1 MWFIFI
7 TCMNINLARVANF
20 SCVNQSEITK
30 CSCKLKF
37 IFVGTGTGTGTGR
50 KLLVQILEDIL

>member
-7 TCMNINLARVANF
+7 TCMNINLARAANF
-20 SCVNQSEITK
+20 SCINQSEITK

-37 IFVGTGTGTGTGR
+37 VFVGTGR
-50 KLLVQILEDIL
+50 KLLVQILEEIL